1 MRMAFKEWAIVVDA
15 LGQGEQIVI
24 LRKGGIAEG
33 KGGFKMEHEEFLLF
47 PSLFHQQRDSVIPA
61 AQRRYDFI
69 APELPSPEEVR
80 IDYFCKVIEWQKLD
94 SLSAA
99 KALRGHHIWS
109 DRTIEERFEWG
120 REQAIFVLAVRV
132 FRLAKPFVGP
142 MRPQYGGC
150 KSWIELDTE
159 IDPLGAVPVLTE
171 GEFAQ
176 KLAAIPSF
184 SAPDLVP
191 ENK

>member
-15 LGQGEQIVI
+15 LGQGKQIII

-33 KGGFKMEHEEFLLF
+33 RGGFKMEHGEFLLF
-47 PSLFHQQRDSVIPA
+47 PSLFHQQRDSVIPD
-61 AQRRYDFI
+61 AQKRYDSI

-80 IDYFCKVIEWQKLD
+80 IDFFCKVVEWQKLE
-94 SLSAA
+94 SLSGA
-99 KALRGHHIWS
+99 KAMRGHHIWT

-120 REQAIFVLAVRV
+120 RELAIFAIAVRV

-142 MRPQYGGC
+142 MRSQYGGC
-150 KSWIELDTE
+150 KSWIDLETE
-159 IDPLGAVPVLTE
+159 IDPHGAAPVLTE
-171 GEFAQ
+171 DEFAK
-176 KLAAIPSF
+176 KLSEIRSC

-191 ENK
+191 ENN